1 MKCKNKIKLL
11 VLFLT
16 SLLTFLNFYNLKCQ
30 GFQSLQNKFLESHN
44 DVERSLVIE
53 GKSNEKYENLSEYLF
68 KNISN
73 DYNGELTNEKSAN
86 SKILKINSQNFN
98 MEIQVFN
105 ENKSS
110 FRIIFSTKNK
120 KENLE
125 AVKKNIN
132 YLLKEKAF
140 DLRYFQEIKGRIEIE
155 EDMKKTLNKQFESL
169 GIKKYSL
176 LKISNGYTGE
186 AELGNSTIN
195 FAICTYE
202 KKSYIIIGE
211 PIIISTY

>member
-11 VLFLT
+11 VLFLA

-30 GFQSLQNKFLESHN
+30 GFQSLQNKFIENHN
-44 DVERSLVIE
+44 EVQRSLVIE
-53 GKSNEKYENLSEYLF
+53 GKSNEKYENLSEYLS

-73 DYNGELTNEKSAN
+73 DYDGELKDEKSTN
-86 SKILKINSQNFN
+86 SEVSTIHSKIFDI
-98 MEIQVFN
+98 EIQVFN

-140 DLRYFQEIKGRIEIE
+140 DLRYFEEIKGRIEIE
-155 EDMKKTLNKQFESL
+155 EDMRKTLDMQLESL

-176 LKISNGYTGE
+176 LKINNGYTGE